1 VNNKT
6 VYKPTY
12 ENSWAL
18 VIGIN
23 NYQTAPPLGYARQD
37 AEAIYEVL
45 VSRFGFP
52 KENVTILTD
61 QSASREGILKSFL
74 LFSNGSI
81 APDDRIIVFFA
92 GHGFTRTGWRGE
104 VGFLVPVDGNPGD
117 LATLLRW
124 DDLTRNAELID
135 AKHMFFVM
143 DACYGGLAVQRT
155 VPSGSSRFL
164 KDMLQRYTRQVL
176 TAGKGDETVA
186 DSGGPRPN
194 HSIFTGHLL
203 DALEGKAADPTGTL
217 TANAVM
223 AYVYE
228 HVSNDP
234 HSQQSPHFGFFEG
247 DGDFIFSFPNSDTL
261 SKNTEEE
268 GNDILIQV
276 PAGAFPATNSENEH
290 SLTELVKGYLAE
302 PRDRIRLDDFVARE
316 TRSTLHSIR
325 TEEFPTQ
332 TAMLTAEDFAQ
343 RIRKYETVLS
353 RMRAITILIAKWG
366 GTEHQPMLERI
377 IARLADSVES
387 QGGMTVWLGL
397 RWYPIM
403 LLMYTGGIAAI
414 SAGNYMS
421 LSTLLTTKVKDRTAG
436 GEPQDAVVPT
446 IDGMIDVDRA
456 DLFKSLPGY
465 ERNYVPRSEYL
476 FKMLQ
481 PEIED
486 LLFLGNSYEE
496 SFDRFEIFYALVRT
510 DNYMRKNGW
519 VWGPPGRFGWK
530 FQRGTTGN
538 PFAEICSEADQH
550 GGNWLP
556 LTSGLFAGSI
566 DRFKEVSTSYREQ
579 VLTKLSWF

>member
-1 VNNKT
+1 MSNKA

-12 ENSWAL
+12 ETSWAL

-23 NYQTAPPLGYARQD
+23 DYHKAPPLGYARQD

-45 VSRFGFP
+45 VSKFDFP

-61 QSASREGILKSFL
+61 ESASREGILKSFL
-74 LFSNGSI
+74 HFGNGSV
-81 APDDRIIVFFA
+81 APDDRMIVFFA
-92 GHGFTRTGWRGE
+92 GHGYTRTGKRGE
-104 VGFLVPVDGNPGD
+104 VGFLVPVDGDPSD

-135 AKHMFFVM
+135 AKHLFFVM
-143 DACYGGLAVQRT
+143 DACYGGLAMQRA

-164 KDMLQRYTRQVL
+164 KDMLQRYSRQVL
-176 TAGKGDETVA
+176 TAGKGDETVS

-194 HSIFTGHLL
+194 RSIFTGHLL
-203 DALEGKAADPTGTL
+203 DALEGNAADTTGAL

-234 HSQQSPHFGFFEG
+234 HSRQSPHFGFFEG
-247 DGDFIFSFPNSDTL
+247 DGDFIFSFPNADTL

-268 GNDILIQV
+268 GNDILVQV
-276 PAGAFPATNSENEH
+276 PAGAFPANELENEP
-290 SLTELVKGYLAE
+290 SLTERVKGLLAE
-302 PRDRIRLDDFVARE
+302 PRDRIRLDDLVAGE

-325 TEEFPTQ
+325 KEEFPTQ
-332 TAMLTAEDFAQ
+332 TATLTSEDFAQ
-343 RIRKYETVLS
+343 RIRKYETALS
-353 RMRAITILIAKWG
+353 PMRAVTVLIAKWG
-366 GTEHQPMLERI
+366 ASEHQQMLERI
-377 IARLADSVES
+377 IARLADNVEP

-421 LSTLLTTKVKDRTAG
+421 LSTLLTTRVRDRLTG
-436 GEPQDAVVPT
+436 GEPQEAIVLTVEG
-446 IDGMIDVDRA
+446 ILDVDRA
-456 DLFKSLPGY
+456 ELFKSLPGY

-476 FKMLQ
+476 FKALQ

-496 SFDRFEIFYALVRT
+496 SFDRFEVFYALVRA
-510 DNYMRKNGW
+510 DNSMKKNNR

-530 FQRGTTGN
+530 FQRSTGGD
-538 PFAEICSEADQH
+538 PFTEICSEADQH
-550 GGNWLP
+550 GSNWLP

-566 DRFKEVSTSYREQ
+566 DRFKEVAAGYREQ
-579 VLTKLSWF
+579 VLTKLPWY

>member
-1 VNNKT
+1 MSNRA
-6 VYKPTY
+6 VYKPIY

-23 NYQTAPPLGYARQD
+23 DYQTAPALGYARQD
-37 AEAIYEVL
+37 AEAVYELL
-45 VSRFGFP
+45 VSRFDFP
-52 KENVTILTD
+52 RENVTILTD

-74 LFSNGSI
+74 HFSDGGI

-92 GHGFTRTGWRGE
+92 GHGSTRPGRRGE
-104 VGFLVPVDGNPGD
+104 VGFLVPVDGNPND
-117 LATLLRW
+117 LSTLLRW

-135 AKHMFFVM
+135 AKHLFFVM

-164 KDMLQRYTRQVL
+164 NDMLQRYSRQVL

-203 DALEGKAADPTGTL
+203 DALEGKAADPTGAL

-234 HSQQSPHFGFFEG
+234 HSQQSPHFGFFDG
-247 DGDFIFSFPNSDTL
+247 DGDFIFSFPSTATP

-276 PAGAFPATNSENEH
+276 PAGSFPANELEQELP
-290 SLTELVKGYLAE
+290 LTERVKGYLAE
-302 PRDRIRLDDFVARE
+302 PRDRIRLDDLVAGE

-325 TEEFPTQ
+325 KEEFPTQ
-332 TAMLTAEDFAQ
+332 TATISSEDFAQ

-366 GTEHQPMLERI
+366 VAEHQPMLERI
-377 IARLADSVES
+377 VARLADNIEP
-387 QGGMTVWLGL
+387 QGGMIVWLGL

-421 LSTLLTTKVKDRTAG
+421 LSTLLTTKVRDRATG
-436 GEPQDAVVPT
+436 GEQQEAVVST
-446 IDGMIDVDRA
+446 VEGILDVDRA
-456 DLFKSLPGY
+456 DLFKSLSGY

-476 FKMLQ
+476 FKTLQ

-496 SFDRFEIFYALVRT
+496 SFDRFEVFYALVRA
-510 DNYMRKNGW
+510 DNYMRKSNSA
-519 VWGPPGRFGWK
+519 WGPPGRFGWK
-530 FQRGTTGN
+530 FQRGTAGN

-550 GGNWLP
+550 GSNWLP

-566 DRFKEVSTSYREQ
+566 DRFKEVATNYREQ
-579 VLTKLSWF
+579 VLTKLPWY